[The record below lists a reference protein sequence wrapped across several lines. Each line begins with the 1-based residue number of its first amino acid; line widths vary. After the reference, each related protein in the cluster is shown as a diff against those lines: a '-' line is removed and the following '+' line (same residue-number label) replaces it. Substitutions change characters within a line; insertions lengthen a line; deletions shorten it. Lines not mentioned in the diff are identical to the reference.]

1 MGVGLNSV
9 KVIFESASGDKNIFT
24 HRADVALKLSHKGL
38 AESKDFSVRFS
49 FRVKVRTTW
58 KFYKYEIKK
67 CFTFFIKVYKA
78 LPFPPPMGRVVR
90 AFLKICSNPKNLM
103 IERLTEGWSRSPP
116 LYGPMAW
123 LYCTRKPRF
132 TCLKFMVIFMK
143 RTLFFWNFTSNYF
156 STK

>member
-1 MGVGLNSV
+1 MGVRLNSV

-24 HRADVALKLSHKGL
+24 YRADVALKLSHKGL
-38 AESKDFSVRFS
+38 AKSKNFGVRFS

-67 CFTFFIKVYKA
+67 SIFSVKFFYE

-103 IERLTEGWSRSPP
+103 IERLTEGWSRRPP
-116 LYGPMAW
+116 LYGPIAW
-123 LYCTRKPRF
+123 LYWTRKPRF
-132 TCLKFMVIFMK
+132 TCLKFIVDFKIVLYLLM
-143 RTLFFWNFTSNYF
+143 
-156 STK
+156 